1 MDDIKK
7 RKGLRWGFTTGI
19 VLFSMIMYMT
29 FPHPEML
36 VKDDGTWHIIFDSHL
51 VSAAEPDAGSYGWLA
66 TFLYDYAE
74 DPDKMDNGTW
84 YESAS
89 NVSGYIQN
97 DGGQAKVASEHGS
110 YIVVR
115 VKFNKD
121 QCYDG
126 GDSQWVHTRT
136 KCHLTCTGLMDA
148 EDLTSSPGSY
158 SLYENSVA
166 NDSSGT
172 NLYINF
178 YWDDGVDG
186 YKIPDD
192 GTMAWNIT
200 VYAKY

>member
-1 MDDIKK
+1 METKKISIK
-7 RKGLRWGFTTGI
+7 WGFVASLI
-19 VLFSMIMYMT
+19 ILST
-29 FPHPEML
+29 FCYFTLSPS
-36 VKDDGTWHIIFDSHL
+36 VKIEEWHVIIESHG
-51 VSAAEPDAGSYGWLA
+51 VRAAEPDAGQYGWLA

-74 DPDKMDNGTW
+74 NPDQMDNGTW
-84 YESAS
+84 YASAS

-97 DGGQAKVASEHGS
+97 DGGQDEVASEHGS

-115 VKFNKD
+115 VKFDKD

-126 GDSQWVHTRT
+126 DDSQFVHTRT
-136 KCHLTCTGLMDA
+136 KCHLTTTGLMDG
-148 EDLTSSPGSY
+148 EDLTSEPGSY
-158 SLYENSVA
+158 SLYANAVA
-166 NDSSGT
+166 NNSGGT